1 MMGDLNTTNREHAG
15 VSVLPSDLS
24 EVHVH
29 FTTSDAHILPYCGG
43 MRLYADI
50 DSGETL
56 DDLIEALTE
65 ARTLVNTEANRRW
78 TEAVKEDAD
87 SELVGNPREEVA
99 A

>member
-1 MMGDLNTTNREHAG
+1 MNTINREQAG
-15 VSVLPSDLS
+15 VSVLTSDIS

-29 FTTSDAHILPYCGG
+29 FTTTDAHILPFCGG

-50 DSGETL
+50 DSGEVL
-56 DDLIEALTE
+56 DDLIAALTE
-65 ARTLVNTEANRRW
+65 ARIAVVAEANRRW
-78 TEAVKEDAD
+78 SEEVKEDAD